1 LPLKVHISMRS
12 VVALSGMALVMAWA
26 DPAAAQTARA
36 SASVEIISPAVI
48 STQLLLG
55 PAPGVLKI
63 TVPGSLGSTTMD
75 LTATGADAAAGICSF
90 ASSRGDAAAMT
101 QLIAEAS
108 RAALAGS
115 LSTRLVL
122 NGLINGQAMQIVVL
136 IAVQNADGS
145 GSLKA
150 TITFD

>member
-1 LPLKVHISMRS
+1 MRS
-12 VVALSGMALVMAWA
+12 VVALSGMALIMAWA

-48 STQLLLG
+48 PPQLLLG

-63 TVPGSLGSTTMD
+63 TVPGSSGSGTMD
-75 LTATGADAAAGICSF
+75 LTATGADAASGIFSF

-115 LSTRLVL
+115 LSTGLVL
-122 NGLINGQAMQIVVL
+122 NGFINGQAMQIVVL

>member
-1 LPLKVHISMRS
+1 MRS
-12 VVALSGMALVMAWA
+12 VVALSGMVLIMACV
-26 DPAAAQTARA
+26 DSAAAQTASA
-36 SASVEIISPAVI
+36 SASVDLISPAVI

-63 TVPGSLGSTTMD
+63 TIPGSSGSAAMD
-75 LTATGADAAAGICSF
+75 LTATGVDAASGIFSF
-90 ASSRGDAAAMT
+90 ATSSGNAAAMT
-101 QLIAEAS
+101 QLIAETS
-108 RAALAGS
+108 TAALAGS
-115 LSTRLVL
+115 LSTGLVL
-122 NGLINGQAMQIVVL
+122 NGFINGQAVQIAVL

>member
-1 LPLKVHISMRS
+1 MRS
-12 VVALSGMALVMAWA
+12 VVALSGMALIMAWA
-26 DPAAAQTARA
+26 DPAAAQTASA
-36 SASVEIISPAVI
+36 SAAVEIISPAVI

-63 TVPGSLGSTTMD
+63 TIPGSSGSAAMD
-75 LTATGADAAAGICSF
+75 LTATGVDAASGIFSF
-90 ASSRGDAAAMT
+90 ASSSGNAAAMT

-108 RAALAGS
+108 AAALAGS
-115 LSTRLVL
+115 LSKELVL
-122 NGLINGQAMQIVVL
+122 NGFVNGQAIQIVVL

-150 TITFD
+150 TVTFD